1 MDLNKILTLNGRLN
15 ALTAPLH
22 RDAARAE
29 QASPLWSDLLL
40 ATGLTGLAYA
50 LDRLIRPAVPDTLIL
65 RPTRLFVIAQQ
76 ALQVQSPHRYSRV
89 LSGHKSAARRASGTW
104 PIGIGTHGN
113 TF

>member
-50 LDRLIRPAVPDTLIL
+50 LDRL
-65 RPTRLFVIAQQ
+65 
-76 ALQVQSPHRYSRV
+76 
-89 LSGHKSAARRASGTW
+89 
-104 PIGIGTHGN
+104 
-113 TF
+113 